1 MRKYTTPTIT
11 LRISGID
18 LTGEYTVYV
27 SIEQDDIEV
36 LKTGDDLSVEY
47 TDDKSVIQLYLT
59 QEETAKFKEDELAY
73 CQVNIVDGTGKRYAT
88 DIRQIKIKRN
98 LLDEVI

>member
-1 MRKYTTPTIT
+1 MRRYTTPTIT